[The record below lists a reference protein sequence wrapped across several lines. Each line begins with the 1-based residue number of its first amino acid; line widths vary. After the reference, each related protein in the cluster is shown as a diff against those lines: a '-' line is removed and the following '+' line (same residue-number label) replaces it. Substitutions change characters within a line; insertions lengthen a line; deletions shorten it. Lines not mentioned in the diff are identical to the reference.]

1 MTNYAWN
8 TIATAINLVITAL
21 LVWKVMWLV
30 GVARRALIALRDN
43 SPGFNVRKVLAY
55 LGIIEDEDGD

>member
-1 MTNYAWN
+1 MTIYAWN

-43 SPGFNVRKVLAY
+43 SPSFNVRKVLAY